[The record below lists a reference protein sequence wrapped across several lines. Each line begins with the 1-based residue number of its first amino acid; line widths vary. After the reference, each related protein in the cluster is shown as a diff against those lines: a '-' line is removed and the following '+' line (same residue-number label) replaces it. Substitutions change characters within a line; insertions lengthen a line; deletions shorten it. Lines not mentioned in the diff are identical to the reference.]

1 MKRRL
6 NRAYD
11 HMTMPDSCAHRI
23 EQRMTQQLKARQ
35 EGTYI
40 KAVVPA
46 TVRWKGWAA
55 AVTVVCLILVL
66 SVGGTTLFL
75 GLLPVAVERPTEPVA
90 KETAGETTSED
101 YCGDTAIRDADPWCY
116 SVRVYED
123 ETRAIDRYTG
133 LEEAV
138 KFPSVAGQYD
148 ITQFGTGRPVI
159 ENGDV
164 VKMVILPETITDV
177 KDHAF
182 ANCEALE
189 DVFFQGDAPA
199 EAEGVFDGSE
209 NVTVYYPEGT
219 KGWGETWCG
228 RKTVSYGEGHISLG
242 AASVGRKVPAEFA
255 DVLSGEPT
263 KFTGNRGAM
272 TLEEYCAALWGAV
285 TVERFTVA
293 DMDADGVCEV
303 VASVLEE
310 GERTCSYL
318 VLRQEGS
325 EICGYS
331 FGPGEMY
338 DLKKD
343 GSFGSAR
350 GGPGQGSFRLC
361 FEGNGSCAWSQ
372 TEVAENVMEVLW
384 HAYPC
389 QRPELLL
396 QSYEYATGIGRS
408 RLPGGPYYH
417 FEGLVLGSM
426 GNDWAL
432 QKEQLLRY
440 GTACVEDEGTVCVF
454 DPDAPGTALYGVLT
468 NENGVVQF
476 SELGYYIC
484 TEEKE
489 YVAEVQNMLSEAPEY
504 WVDAHLPAMGSMGRQ
519 VFSPEELISYFGF
532 TLYSDAVI
540 SERNAA
546 REVLENFT
554 AAWIARDEKAMKQY
568 LADDFREDTRR
579 NGTDDL
585 PAGPVELVAILN
597 LPYWEEECYVTAEFR
612 ETEQNSYF
620 SICLDLVKQK
630 DGWKVRSCYYGS
642 P

>member
-75 GLLPVAVERPTEPVA
+75 GMLPVAVERPTEPVA
-90 KETAGETTSED
+90 KETAGQTTPED
-101 YCGDTAIRDADPWCY
+101 YCEDTAIHDADPWCY
-116 SVRVYED
+116 SVQVYED
-123 ETRAIDRYTG
+123 ETRAIDCYTG

-189 DVFFQGDAPA
+189 GVYFQGDAPA

-219 KGWGETWCG
+219 KGWGGTWCG
-228 RKTVSYGEGHISLG
+228 RKTVSYAEGHISLG
-242 AASVGRKVPAEFA
+242 VASVGRKVPVEFA

-310 GERTCSYL
+310 GEKTCSYL

-350 GGPGQGSFRLC
+350 GGPGQGSFRLR

-372 TEVAENVMEVLW
+372 TEVAENVMDVLW

-408 RLPGGPYYH
+408 LLPGGPYYH

-426 GNDWAL
+426 GNDWSL
-432 QKEQLLRY
+432 RKEYLTRE
-440 GTACVEDEGTVCVF
+440 GMFCVEDEGTVAVF
-454 DPDAPGTALYGVLT
+454 DADAPGTAFYGTLT
-468 NENGVVQF
+468 NENGWVQLA
-476 SELGYYIC
+476 ELGFYIC

-489 YVAEVQNMLSEAPEY
+489 YVAEARGLLTGEPEY
-504 WVDAHLPAMGSMGRQ
+504 VVDAHLPALGSMGRQ
-519 VFSPEELISYFGF
+519 VFTQEELISYFGF
-532 TLYSDAVI
+532 TRFSDAVI
-540 SERNAA
+540 SERQAA
-546 REVLENFT
+546 KAVVEKFT
-554 AAWIARDEKAMKQY
+554 AAWIARDEKTMKQY
-568 LADDFREDTRR
+568 LADDFQEDTRK
-579 NGTDDL
+579 NGAEYSPAGTPQIMAILDL
-585 PAGPVELVAILN
+585 PHRG
-597 LPYWEEECYVTAEFR
+597 EECYVTVECR
-612 ETEQNSYF
+612 EPEQNGWF
-620 SICLDLVKQK
+620 RVCLDMVKQK
-630 DGWKVRSCYYGS
+630 DGWKVKSCYFGS
-642 P
+642 